1 MNYPQTDKPSPFKK
15 ISNSL
20 RNSPT
25 FSTHSAPFLNQLTDQ
40 GVTLKSSSGVCESN
54 HASFSMANVKEV
66 LERLKNEVEVE
77 RTRRTMIARQRS
89 QDIYKLTTRSKAEN
103 RILLSALKHAEN
115 KAKMYRD
122 EYHKL
127 KSKVQ
132 GKFSNSG
139 QENVKLT
146 NGHNE
151 IHNNDQYQSRKE
163 SIKTQS
169 DWTINRKV
177 STSNPFLLTYAL
189 QMV

>member
-1 MNYPQTDKPSPFKK
+1 MSRSGSSYKHHTSTSSVNQLNYPQTDKPSPFKK

-20 RNSPT
+20 RTSPT
-25 FSTHSAPFLNQLTDQ
+25 FSTHSAPFLNQITDQ
-40 GVTLKSSSGVCESN
+40 GVPLKSSGVCESN

-77 RTRRTMIARQRS
+77 RTRRTMLARQRS

-127 KSKVQ
+127 KSK
-132 GKFSNSG
+132 GK
-139 QENVKLT
+139 
-146 NGHNE
+146 
-151 IHNNDQYQSRKE
+151 
-163 SIKTQS
+163 
-169 DWTINRKV
+169 
-177 STSNPFLLTYAL
+177 
-189 QMV
+189 